1 MVRIDTKYRDLKIRA
16 LERIKNHRYFKSR
29 LSKLSRVRY
38 YQSIRKFFEKIKKA
52 PENVKEIDIEIYLDE
67 IRVGDNK
74 DRIPTFETLN
84 VYKNAILCY
93 YNRILKKKYSPTI
106 FIKKIDKCFWLLK
119 ED

>member
-52 PENVKEIDIEIYLDE
+52 PENVKEIDIEIYLDD
-67 IRVGDNK
+67 IRVGDN
-74 DRIPTFETLN
+74 
-84 VYKNAILCY
+84 
-93 YNRILKKKYSPTI
+93 
-106 FIKKIDKCFWLLK
+106 
-119 ED
+119 